1 MPAIRHQWLDEA
13 KKILRVDYPKDY
25 NWDDYHQNIDSI
37 AEMMKDD
44 ESPLYVINV
53 YEYMARLPQSIVSPH
68 WKRTA
73 RTLHIGYV
81 VYVTKDAVLMSLLR
95 NFLKTI
101 SYKEGENYDFAPSLE
116 EALMIMEQ
124 KIGA

>member
-1 MPAIRHQWLDEA
+1 MPAIHFEWLDESQR
-13 KKILRVDYPKDY
+13 ILRVDYPQNY
-25 NWDDYHQNIDSI
+25 SWDDYHQNIDAI

-53 YEYMARLPQSIVSPH
+53 YEYMARIPQSIVSPH

-81 VYVTKDAVLMSLLR
+81 VYVTKDSVLMSLLR
-95 NFLKTI
+95 NFLHTI
-101 SYKEGENYDFAPSLE
+101 NYKEGKNFDFAPSLE
-116 EALMIMEQ
+116 EALVIMYQ
-124 KIGA
+124 KIKA